1 MSYGTLISSSTL
13 SGYVAIARATIAR
26 QVMRSLVC
34 VKSSGLISLFTFA
47 TQVGF
52 GRPTGLFVGRLYS
65 FKAWRAG
72 VSCGNLYKCPSQF
85 RRLRLIVLLHGSL
98 FVLLYRSTFV
108 ILSSFVIL
116 RVRLSRVLWK
126 TSILCSSFI
135 VIVHSS
141 LLYRKIEHTYALK
154 ILILVVIVALLL

>member
-1 MSYGTLISSSTL
+1 MLNTDCNVALQKSSSSTL

-72 VSCGNLYKCPSQF
+72 VSCGNLYKCPSKF
-85 RRLRLIVLLHGSL
+85 LLHGSL
-98 FVLLYRSTFV
+98 FVLVYRSTFV

-141 LLYRKIEHTYALK
+141 LLYRKIEHIYALK